1 MQIIAGPII
10 FITLFFQVIFLL
22 CVISIASMVVSLSR
36 QGDERRQMILTQASS
51 QTLYITVALLILTNL
66 EQIIRIF
73 SGNGPSQG
81 MNPFIFLAVISL
93 VYAVCLHHY
102 KKKFGD

>member
-10 FITLFFQVIFLL
+10 FITFLFLAIFLL
-22 CVISIASMVVSLSR
+22 CVISIAAMVVSLSR

-73 SGNGPSQG
+73 FRERPLPGHESVHLPGGDLPGLRRMPPSLQEE
-81 MNPFIFLAVISL
+81 IW
-93 VYAVCLHHY
+93 
-102 KKKFGD
+102 

>member
-1 MQIIAGPII
+1 
-10 FITLFFQVIFLL
+10 
-22 CVISIASMVVSLSR
+22 
-36 QGDERRQMILTQASS
+36 MILTQASS